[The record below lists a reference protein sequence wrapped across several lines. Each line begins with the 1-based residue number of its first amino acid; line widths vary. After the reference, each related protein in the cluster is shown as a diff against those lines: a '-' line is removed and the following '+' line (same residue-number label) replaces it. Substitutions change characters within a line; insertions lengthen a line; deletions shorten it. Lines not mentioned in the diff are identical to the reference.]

1 MLPVPAGREFCRL
14 RAFNRRVTGPRQTAA
29 MKKNLSILALSGTL
43 ALGAFVGYG
52 INERSAAQNAAPVT
66 ASQSGPGQMVQT
78 LATPQAPLTQTQ
90 GYDGGRA
97 RTESE
102 TNTVNVVKARQGG
115 LVFISVTEQE
125 DSPDSPQAQLR
136 RRMQQQLPFGL
147 PFGDGN
153 GGTPTPRTGTG
164 SGFFVSAAGDIITNN
179 HVVDGASEI
188 TIRVHGDKTEY
199 RAKVV
204 ARAPDFDLAL
214 IRPEG
219 LPKNL
224 IQPIPLGDSD
234 QLDVGLKAVAMGAP
248 FGLDF
253 SVSEGIISSLE
264 RTAPVGMQRI
274 EQSLIQTDAAINP
287 GNSGG
292 PLLNSAGQVIGVN
305 TQILTGGAGQNAGV
319 GFAIPVNTVKKL
331 LPQLQAG
338 NGGVVQPPRMGITF
352 TDVSGLSDAQRS
364 SAGLPESGA
373 LIQSVVPGSPAANA
387 DLKAGSNDSLQLTNP
402 ATGQTTAVS
411 TDGDL
416 ITAIDGQPITDDHT
430 LQSAVLG
437 KSLGDS
443 VRLTVQ
449 RGGQTREV
457 TVNLGDVKFPEA
469 SQQ

>member
-1 MLPVPAGREFCRL
+1 
-14 RAFNRRVTGPRQTAA
+14 

-43 ALGAFVGYG
+43 ALGALVGYG
-52 INERSAAQNAAPVT
+52 VNERSGAQTAAPVT
-66 ASQSGPGQMVQT
+66 ASQSAQGQMVQT
-78 LATPQAPLTQTQ
+78 LATPPQAPLSQN
-90 GYDGGRA
+90 YDGGRA

-102 TNTVNVVKARQGG
+102 ANTVDVVKQRQGG
-115 LVFISVTEQE
+115 LVFVSVTEKG
-125 DSPDSPQAQLR
+125 DSSSSPQAQLR
-136 RRMQQQLPFGL
+136 KRMQEQMPFGF
-147 PFGDGN
+147 PFGDGL
-153 GGTPTPRTGTG
+153 GDSGTPQPQTGTG
-164 SGFFVSAAGDIITNN
+164 SGFFVSSAGDIITNN

-188 TIRVHGDKTEY
+188 TIRVHGDRTEY
-199 RAKVV
+199 KARVI

-264 RTAPVGMQRI
+264 RTAPVGMQGI
-274 EQSLIQTDAAINP
+274 KQSLIQTDAAINP

-292 PLLNSAGQVIGVN
+292 PLLNSSGQVIGVN
-305 TQILTGGAGQNAGV
+305 TQILTGGAGQSAGV

-338 NGGVVQPPRMGITF
+338 QGGVVQPPRMGIQF
-352 TDVSGLSDAQRS
+352 TDVSGLSAAQRKT
-364 SAGLPESGA
+364 AGLPTNGA
-373 LIQSVVPGSPAANA
+373 LIQSVVLGSPAANA
-387 DLKAGSNDSLQLTNP
+387 NLKAGSNEGIKLTNS
-402 ATGQTTAVS
+402 ATGQTTAIS

-416 ITAIDGQPITDDHT
+416 ITAIDGQPITDDNS
-430 LQSAVLG
+430 LQSAILG
-437 KSLGDS
+437 KSMGDS
-443 VRLTVQ
+443 VKLTVR

-457 TVNLGDVKFPEA
+457 TVNLGDVAFPGA
-469 SQQ
+469 QQQ

>member
-1 MLPVPAGREFCRL
+1 
-14 RAFNRRVTGPRQTAA
+14 

-52 INERSAAQNAAPVT
+52 INERGSAQNAAPVT
-66 ASQSGPGQMVQT
+66 ASQNIQGQMVQA
-78 LATPQAPLTQTQ
+78 LATPPQAPLSQN
-90 GYDGGRA
+90 YDGGRA

-102 TNTVNVVKARQGG
+102 ANTVDVVKQRQGG
-115 LVFISVTEQE
+115 LVFVSVTEKA
-125 DSPDSPQAQLR
+125 DSSSSPQAQLR
-136 RRMQQQLPFGL
+136 KRMQEQMPFGF
-147 PFGDGN
+147 PFGDGGDGS
-153 GGTPTPRTGTG
+153 GGNSGSGDSTPQPQTGTG
-164 SGFFVSAAGDIITNN
+164 SGFFVDSQGDIITNN

-199 RAKVV
+199 KAKVI

-234 QLDVGLKAVAMGAP
+234 RLDVGLKAVAMGAP

-264 RTAPVGMQRI
+264 RTAPVGTQGI
-274 EQSLIQTDAAINP
+274 NQKLIQTDAAINP

-292 PLLNSAGQVIGVN
+292 PLLDSAGEVIGVN
-305 TQILTGGAGQNAGV
+305 TQILTGGAGQSAGV

-338 NGGVVQPPRMGITF
+338 NGGVVQPPRMGIQF
-352 TDVSGLSDAQRS
+352 TDISGLTDAQRKT
-364 SAGLPESGA
+364 AGLPASGA

-387 DLKAGSNDSLQLTNP
+387 KLQAGSNDSIKLTNP
-402 ATGQTTAVS
+402 ATGQTTTVS

-416 ITAIDGQPITDDHT
+416 ITAIDGQPITDDNS

-437 KSLGDS
+437 KSMGDS
-443 VRLTVQ
+443 VKLTVK

-457 TVNLGDVKFPEA
+457 TVNLGDVTFPTA
-469 SQQ
+469 QQQ

>member
-1 MLPVPAGREFCRL
+1 
-14 RAFNRRVTGPRQTAA
+14 

-52 INERSAAQNAAPVT
+52 MNERSAAQNAAPVT
-66 ASQSGPGQMVQT
+66 ASQNLSGQMVQA
-78 LATPQAPLTQTQ
+78 LATPPQAPLSQN
-90 GYDGGRA
+90 YDGSRA

-115 LVFISVTEQE
+115 LVYVSVTEKA
-125 DSPDSPQAQLR
+125 DTASNPQAQLR
-136 RRMQQQLPFGL
+136 QRMQEQMPFGF

-153 GGTPTPRTGTG
+153 SPFGDGSDGGGLPQPQTGTG
-164 SGFFVSAAGDIITNN
+164 SGFFVDSQGDIITNN

-199 RAKVV
+199 KAKVI

-224 IQPIPLGDSD
+224 IQPIPLGDSS

-264 RTAPVGMQRI
+264 RTAPVGTQGI
-274 EQSLIQTDAAINP
+274 AQKLIQTDAAINP

-292 PLLNSAGQVIGVN
+292 PLLSSSGEVIGVN
-305 TQILTGGAGQNAGV
+305 TQILTGGAGQSAGV

-338 NGGVVQPPRMGITF
+338 KGGVVQPPRIGIKF
-352 TDVSGLSDAQRS
+352 TDISGLTDAQRKA
-364 SAGLPESGA
+364 AGLPANGA
-373 LIQSVVPGSPAANA
+373 LVQEVVPGSPAANA
-387 DLKAGSNDSLQLTNP
+387 RLQAGSNDSIKLTNP
-402 ATGQTTAVS
+402 ATGQTTTVS

-416 ITAIDGQPITDDHT
+416 ITAVDGQPITDDNS
-430 LQSAVLG
+430 LQSAILG

-443 VRLTVQ
+443 VRLTVR
-449 RGGQTREV
+449 RGDQTREV
-457 TVNLGDVKFPEA
+457 TVNLSDVSFPEA
-469 SQQ
+469 NQQ

>member
-1 MLPVPAGREFCRL
+1 
-14 RAFNRRVTGPRQTAA
+14 

-52 INERSAAQNAAPVT
+52 INERSDAQTASPATAAQNT
-66 ASQSGPGQMVQT
+66 QGKIVQT
-78 LATPQAPLTQTQ
+78 LATPPQVPQTQTF
-90 GYDGGRA
+90 GGSRA

-102 TNTVNVVKARQGG
+102 TNTVNVVKQRQGG
-115 LVFISVTEQE
+115 LVYISVTEKA
-125 DSPDSPQAQLR
+125 DSSGSPEAQLR
-136 RRMQQQLPFGL
+136 KRMQEQMPFGF
-147 PFGDGN
+147 PFGDGSEDGS
-153 GGTPTPRTGTG
+153 GGTPRPQTGTG

-199 RAKVV
+199 KAKVI

-224 IQPIPLGDSD
+224 IQPIPLGDSSK
-234 QLDVGLKAVAMGAP
+234 LDVGLKAVAMGAP

-264 RTAPVGMQRI
+264 RTAPVGAQGI
-274 EQSLIQTDAAINP
+274 YQSLIQTDAAINP

-292 PLLNSAGQVIGVN
+292 PLLNSSGEVIGVN
-305 TQILTGGAGQNAGV
+305 TQILTGGAGQSAGV

-338 NGGVVQPPRMGITF
+338 QGGVVQPPRMGIQF
-352 TDVSGLSDAQRS
+352 TDVSGLTDAQRAT
-364 SAGLPESGA
+364 AGLPESGA
-373 LIQSVVPGSPAANA
+373 LIQEVVPGSPAANA
-387 DLKAGSNDSLQLTNP
+387 SLQAGSNGGIRLTNP
-402 ATGQTTAVS
+402 ATGQTTTVS

-416 ITAIDGQPITDDHT
+416 ITAIDGQPITDDNS
-430 LQSAVLG
+430 LQSAILG
-437 KSLGDS
+437 KSMGDS
-443 VRLTVQ
+443 VKLTVV

-457 TVNLGDVKFPEA
+457 TVNLGDVAFPEA
-469 SQQ
+469 QQQ

>member
-1 MLPVPAGREFCRL
+1 
-14 RAFNRRVTGPRQTAA
+14 

-52 INERSAAQNAAPVT
+52 VNERSAAQSAASS
-66 ASQSGPGQMVQT
+66 SQNVQGQMVPA
-78 LATPQAPLTQTQ
+78 LATPPQTPLNQN
-90 GYDGGRA
+90 YDGGRA

-115 LVFISVTEQE
+115 LVYVSVTEKA
-125 DSPDSPQAQLR
+125 DTASNPQAQLR
-136 RRMQQQLPFGL
+136 QRMQEQMPFGF

-153 GGTPTPRTGTG
+153 SPFGEGGDGSEGTPQPQTGTG
-164 SGFFVSAAGDIITNN
+164 SGFFVDSRGDIITNN

-199 RAKVV
+199 KAKVI

-219 LPKNL
+219 LPKKL
-224 IQPIPLGDSD
+224 IQPIPLGDSSK
-234 QLDVGLKAVAMGAP
+234 LDVGLKAVAMGAP

-264 RTAPVGMQRI
+264 RTAPVGMQGI
-274 EQSLIQTDAAINP
+274 KQSLIQTDAAINP

-292 PLLNSAGQVIGVN
+292 PLLNSSGEVIGVN
-305 TQILTGGAGQNAGV
+305 TQILTGGAGQSAGV

-338 NGGVVQPPRMGITF
+338 QGGVVQPPRMGIKF
-352 TDVSGLSDAQRS
+352 TDVSGLTDAQRQA
-364 SAGLPESGA
+364 AGLPKSGA
-373 LIQSVVPGSPAANA
+373 LVQEVVPGSPAANA
-387 DLKAGSNDSLQLTNP
+387 KLQAGSNDSIKLTNP
-402 ATGQTTAVS
+402 ATGQTTTVS

-416 ITAIDGQPITDDHT
+416 ITAVDGQPITDDNS
-430 LQSAVLG
+430 LQSAILG

-443 VRLTVQ
+443 VRLTVK

-457 TVNLGDVKFPEA
+457 TVNLSDVTFPEPQA
-469 SQQ
+469 QQ

>member
-1 MLPVPAGREFCRL
+1 
-14 RAFNRRVTGPRQTAA
+14 

-52 INERSAAQNAAPVT
+52 INERSGAQNAAPVT
-66 ASQSGPGQMVQT
+66 AAQDIQGKIVQT
-78 LATPQAPLTQTQ
+78 LATPPQAPQTQTF
-90 GYDGGRA
+90 DGSRA

-102 TNTVNVVKARQGG
+102 TNTVNVVKQRQGG
-115 LVFISVTEQE
+115 LVYISVTEKA
-125 DSPDSPQAQLR
+125 DSSGSPQAQLR
-136 RRMQQQLPFGL
+136 KRMQEQMPFGF
-147 PFGDGN
+147 PFGDGSEDGGGSDDRS
-153 GGTPTPRTGTG
+153 GGTPQPQTGTG

-199 RAKVV
+199 KAKVI

-224 IQPIPLGDSD
+224 IQPIPLGDSSK
-234 QLDVGLKAVAMGAP
+234 LDVGLKAVAMGAP

-264 RTAPVGMQRI
+264 RTAPVGTQGVY
-274 EQSLIQTDAAINP
+274 QSLIQTDAAINP

-292 PLLNSAGQVIGVN
+292 PLLNSSGEVIGVN
-305 TQILTGGAGQNAGV
+305 TQILTGGAGQSAGV

-338 NGGVVQPPRMGITF
+338 QGGVVQPPRMGIQF
-352 TDVSGLSDAQRS
+352 TDVSGLTEAQRK
-364 SAGLPESGA
+364 AGGLPGSGA
-373 LIQSVVPGSPAANA
+373 LVQEVVPGSPAANA
-387 DLKAGSNDSLQLTNP
+387 SLQGGSNDSIKLTNP
-402 ATGQTTAVS
+402 ATGQTTTVS

-416 ITAIDGQPITDDHT
+416 ITAIDGQPITDDNS
-430 LQSAVLG
+430 LQSAILG
-437 KSLGDS
+437 KSMGDS
-443 VRLTVQ
+443 VKLTVQ

-457 TVNLGDVKFPEA
+457 TVNLGDVAFPEA

>member
-1 MLPVPAGREFCRL
+1 
-14 RAFNRRVTGPRQTAA
+14 

-52 INERSAAQNAAPVT
+52 INDRSSALNASPATASRSAQ
-66 ASQSGPGQMVQT
+66 GQMVQA
-78 LATPQAPLTQTQ
+78 LATPPASPLAQSNT
-90 GYDGGRA
+90 YNGGRA

-102 TNTVNVVKARQGG
+102 SNTVGVVKQRQGG
-115 LVFISVTEQE
+115 LVYVSVTE
-125 DSPDSPQAQLR
+125 DSSSSPQAQLR
-136 RRMQQQLPFGL
+136 KRMQEQMPFGF
-147 PFGDGN
+147 PFGEGDSPLGDM
-153 GGTPTPRTGTG
+153 GTPQPQTGTG
-164 SGFFVSAAGDIITNN
+164 SGFFVSSGGDIITNN

-199 RAKVV
+199 KAKVI

-214 IRPEG
+214 IRAEG
-219 LPKNL
+219 LPRTL
-224 IQPIPLGDSD
+224 IQPIPLGDSAA
-234 QLDVGLKAVAMGAP
+234 LDVGLKAIAMGAP

-264 RTAPVGMQRI
+264 RTAPVGMQGI
-274 EQSLIQTDAAINP
+274 KQSLIQTDAAINP

-292 PLLNSAGQVIGVN
+292 PLLNSAGEVIGVN
-305 TQILTGGAGQNAGV
+305 TQILTGGAGQSAGV

-338 NGGVVQPPRMGITF
+338 KGGVVQPPRMGITF
-352 TDVSGLSDAQRS
+352 TDVSGLSAQQREA
-364 SAGLPESGA
+364 AGLPENGA
-373 LIQSVVPGSPAANA
+373 LVQSVVPGSPAANA
-387 DLKAGSNDSLQLTNP
+387 RLQGGSNERIKLTSP
-402 ATGQTTAVS
+402 ATGQASSVS

-416 ITAIDGQPITDDHT
+416 ITAIDGQPISDDNS

-437 KSLGDS
+437 KSVGDS

-457 TVNLGDVKFPEA
+457 TLNLGAVTFPGA
-469 SQQ
+469 QQP